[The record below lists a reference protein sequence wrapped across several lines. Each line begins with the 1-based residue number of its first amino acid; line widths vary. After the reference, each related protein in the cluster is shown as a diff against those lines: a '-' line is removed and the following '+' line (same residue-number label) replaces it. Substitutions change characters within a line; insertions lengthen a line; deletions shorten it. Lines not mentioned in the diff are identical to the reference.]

1 MKKSFGIV
9 AVIACVLLAGCKSSS
24 SAKEGN
30 GKNFEV
36 LAVRDIKS
44 NDDYLK
50 GFVKDSQKKAG
61 IAVKWTVQQG
71 SDWSDKKSVFL
82 TNSEDLPDAFFGGN
96 ALTDADIQKNQG
108 LFIPLEKL
116 IDKNMPNL
124 KKIMASDPKVKSLI
138 TSDDGHIYSLP
149 KKMPG
154 RPIVG
159 NQLFINQV
167 WLNNLNL
174 QMPTT
179 YEELEAIL
187 QKFKTQDPNKNG
199 KQDEIPLLGGIDRL
213 LTIYGVQ
220 LTSSSTTFMNWDPA
234 TKKVVYNPITD
245 SYKNAMNSFNKLFK
259 EGLLYNEQF
268 TADDSQIGSKRM
280 NDSIALVGVSD
291 GWLPTAFGSHSD
303 EYVPLPALTA
313 PDGKKYVMMDQD
325 PYGRNQFVV
334 TNKCKNPGKLL
345 KWIDQFYTD
354 DASVET
360 YYGDFG
366 TGSEKNA
373 DGTYTILPGKDMAQS
388 SYSEIIAF
396 RDQGPKYVADGFS
409 DKLQFKT
416 LDGDGLKLKIT
427 KDLEPYAVEN
437 YPQVMYTNDEQAKL
451 STLTTDIDGYVKN
464 KQAEWISKNGVSDK
478 EWSSYLKQLDQMGM
492 TSFLKIHQDA
502 ITRYEKNAK

>member
-1 MKKSFGIV
+1 MKKKLGLV
-9 AVIACVLLAGCKSSS
+9 AVLACLMMTGCKGSD
-24 SAKEGN
+24 SASN
-30 GKNFEV
+30 DGKTFDV

-61 IAVKWTVQQG
+61 ITVNWKIQQG

-82 TNSEDLPDAFFGGN
+82 TNSDDLPDAFFGGN
-96 ALTDADIQKNQG
+96 ALQDADIQKNQG

-154 RPIVG
+154 RPVVG

-167 WLNNLNL
+167 WLENLNL
-174 QMPTT
+174 EMPTSCQ
-179 YEELEAIL
+179 ELEAVL
-187 QKFKTQDPNKNG
+187 EKFKTDDPNKNG
-199 KQDEIPLLGGIDRL
+199 KQDEIPLLGGLDRL

-220 LTSSSTTFMNWDPA
+220 LTSSTTTFMNWDPA
-234 TKKVVYNPITD
+234 TKKIIYNPITD
-245 SYKNAMNSFNKLFK
+245 SYKNAINRFNKLYK
-259 EGLLYNEQF
+259 SGLLYNEQF

-280 NDSIALVGVSD
+280 NENIALVGVSD
-291 GWLPTAFGSHSD
+291 GWLRTAFGSHSD

-325 PYGRNQFVV
+325 PYGRNQFVI
-334 TNKCKNPGKLL
+334 TNTCKNPGKLL

-366 TGSEKNA
+366 KASEKND
-373 DGTYTILPGKDMAQS
+373 DGTYTILPGKKMAQS
-388 SYSEIIAF
+388 SYSEIVAF

-409 DKLQFKT
+409 DKLKFET

-427 KDLEPYAVEN
+427 KDLEQYAVAN
-437 YPQVMYTNDEQAKL
+437 YPQVTYSNDEQSKL
-451 STLTTDIDGYVKN
+451 STISTDIDGFVKN
-464 KQAEWISKNGVSDK
+464 KQAEWVTKNGVSDK
-478 EWSSYLKQLDQMGM
+478 EWDSYLKQLDQMDLQD
-492 TSFLKIHQDA
+492 FLKIHQKA
-502 ITRYEKNAK
+502 IDRYEENAK